1 MNLMITSYEVY
12 LFSAAGLILIG
23 LFGLARRVHLLHKI
37 LSLNVMGAGVFML
50 LLTLASRGETPD
62 AVPQALVL
70 TGIVVAISATALG
83 LALMQRLASLSES
96 KQAQL
101 DEDVL

>member
-1 MNLMITSYEVY
+1 MISSYDIY
-12 LFSAAGLILIG
+12 LLCAAGLILIG

-50 LLTLASRGETPD
+50 LLTLATRADFPD

-70 TGIVVAISATALG
+70 TGIVVAISATGLG
-83 LALMQRLASLSES
+83 LSFIQRLEKLSDTHR
-96 KQAQL
+96 AQ
-101 DEDVL
+101 

>member
-1 MNLMITSYEVY
+1 MITSYDVY

-50 LLTLASRGETPD
+50 LLTLATRADTPD

-83 LALMQRLASLSES
+83 LALMQQLAKLSDS
-96 KQAQL
+96 QRAQL

>member
-1 MNLMITSYEVY
+1 MISSYDIY
-12 LFSAAGLILIG
+12 LLSAAGLILIG
-23 LFGLARRVHLLHKI
+23 LFGLARRVHLLHKL

-50 LLTLASRGETPD
+50 LLTLATRSDTPD

-83 LALMQRLASLSES
+83 LALMQRLAKLSDS
-96 KQAQL
+96 QRAQL
-101 DEDVL
+101 DEDRL